1 MAHAQ
6 AERKATAVWEG
17 SLIEGNGR
25 VTADTTGIFKDQAIT
40 WKARTESANG
50 KTSPEE
56 LMAAAHASCYAM
68 AFSNTLAQ
76 AGTPADQLQV
86 TATVGFHP
94 KAGGGGFEIT
104 YSNLEVRGRV
114 PGLDQAAFEQAA
126 REGERGCPVSNAL
139 RNNVQINL
147 TATLE
152 SA

>member
-1 MAHAQ
+1 MARAQ

-17 SLIEGNGR
+17 SLLEGSGQ
-25 VTADTTGIFKDQAIT
+25 VTADTTGIFKDQGIT
-40 WKARTESANG
+40 WKARTEAANG

-56 LMAAAHASCYAM
+56 LVAAAHASCYAM
-68 AFSNTLAQ
+68 AFSHALAQ
-76 AGTPADQLQV
+76 AGNPADQLEV

-104 YSNLEVRGRV
+104 YSNLDVRGSV

-126 REGERGCPVSNAL
+126 REGEQGCPVSNAL

-147 TATLE
+147 NATLE